1 MNHTNFFLHTFS
13 SKEDI
18 PFSQKQYSQ
27 FKFGCQISAKDMG
40 ERLAVAFFEAHKED
54 LVNQECV
61 VVPSPY
67 DYVQNAASCM
77 AEFFFHKLLHLMQ
90 DAKIDNKVH
99 WYHISRK
106 PSYTKDFGFL
116 NEEQRRSLLKN
127 DKFYL
132 SSEFLNDKLIILI
145 DDVYITGA
153 HEDMLKSVLSAKCN
167 PAKVIFTYYG
177 KKIGKEFPEV
187 EAHLNFYAIN
197 NIQDFIDL
205 FKKQSTFI
213 LIRPIKYVL
222 SRDKNEFSVLLKK
235 LNTAKLSVV
244 LEHAHA
250 EGYHLKPEYVEN
262 INSLREKIKQN
273 QSTKAIFYASVPAVA
288 HGAMYQLESIL
299 PYANALLSVI

>member
-1 MNHTNFFLHTFS
+1 MNHTNFFLHTFTN
-13 SKEDI
+13 KEDI

-27 FKFGCQISAKDMG
+27 FKFGCQLSAKDMG
-40 ERLAVAFFEAHKED
+40 ERLAVAFFEKHQED
-54 LVNQECV
+54 LAGHECV

-67 DYVQNAASCM
+67 DYVKNAASCM

-132 SSEFLNDKLIILI
+132 NSEFLDDKLIILI

-167 PAKVIFTYYG
+167 PSKVIFTYYG

-187 EAHLNFYAIN
+187 EAHLNFYAIQS
-197 NIQDFIDL
+197 IQDFINL

-222 SRDKNEFSVLLKK
+222 SRSEKEFSILLKK
-235 LNTAKLSVV
+235 LNTAKLNVL

-250 EGYHLKPEYVEN
+250 EGYHLKPEYINN
-262 INSLREKIKQN
+262 INKLREKIRTN
-273 QSTKAIFYASVPAVA
+273 YRNKAVFYASVPAVA
-288 HGAMYQLESIL
+288 QGAIFQLESIM
-299 PYANALLSVI
+299 PYANALLTII